1 MQKNQLRLYGILFI
15 LTFISYGYGSYFV
28 DHISQ
33 INNSI
38 NFDDIR
44 NNAVLGS
51 ILLCPI
57 HTSLNI
63 AIVVLMFNNI
73 YVRNKVVSL
82 FYLIFGC
89 LATIYLSIGGL
100 FILSINSLHEFNQI
114 VISHCLELN
123 NSLYQFGMIFWGISG
138 ISLVFIFIK
147 HQLINISICIGGLI
161 GYALLIIGN
170 FFDLLQ
176 IGNYGTILS
185 LPGGL
190 FEILI
195 SLLLIF
201 LNKFSDTKEVV

>member
-1 MQKNQLRLYGILFI
+1 MKKIQLRLYGILFI

-33 INNSI
+33 ISNSI
-38 NFDDIR
+38 NFEAIR

-73 YVRNKVVSL
+73 YVRNKMVSL

-114 VISHCLELN
+114 EISHCLELN

-161 GYALLIIGN
+161 GYSLLIIGN